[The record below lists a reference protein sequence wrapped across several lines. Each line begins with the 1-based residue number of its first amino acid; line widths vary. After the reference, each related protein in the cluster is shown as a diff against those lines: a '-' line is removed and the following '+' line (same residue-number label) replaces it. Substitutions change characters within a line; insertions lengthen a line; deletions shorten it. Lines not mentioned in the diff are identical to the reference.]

1 MSENQ
6 KCLNLIREGGSAIF
20 KNVWNSKKSEIS
32 DGEGGSSLFGNY
44 SQIFPSFFLWWLPY
58 FVYQQRSHNSTLI
71 FFKLEGKLRQIAN
84 PQSDKRREHSL
95 KQLES
100 TKAEDG
106 SDDEYKE
113 DEVSFI
119 YYGDYCTCSKN
130 SMCKGSNCLC
140 FLRDE
145 KCTGKC
151 HNDKKKT
158 KCINKWITSWGW
170 AVPSSVLAGVS
181 LVCSDLAAKT
191 GY

>member
-1 MSENQ
+1 MISIVAQVHRTEYMYSYWLQ
-6 KCLNLIREGGSAIF
+6 ICLYNCA
-20 KNVWNSKKSEIS
+20 
-32 DGEGGSSLFGNY
+32 
-44 SQIFPSFFLWWLPY
+44 SQQESRYNIYQHLSY

-71 FFKLEGKLRQIAN
+71 LFKLEGKLRQIAN

-113 DEVSFI
+113 EEVSFI

-140 FLRDE
+140 FPRDK
-145 KCTGKC
+145 KCTSKC
-151 HNDKKKT
+151 HNDKK
-158 KCINKWITSWGW
+158 NQ
-170 AVPSSVLAGVS
+170 VH
-181 LVCSDLAAKT
+181 
-191 GY
+191 